1 MAYKSIRVSDLTGAE
16 GEEKDF
22 VSVVVRKHPA
32 LEEAVVFDAKPE
44 ELKGLKSAGDLVILE
59 VKNGGDPVQV
69 VTTIGE
75 FNKLSP
81 NIEEVLK
88 NAPGVRGRRP
98 GFRPTQQ
105 SDKD

>member
-1 MAYKSIRVSDLTGAE
+1 MAYRSVRVSDLSGAE
-16 GEEKDF
+16 GADEDF

-32 LEEAVVFDAKPE
+32 IEEAVVFDAKPD

-59 VKNGGDPVQV
+59 VKNGGDPVQI

-75 FNKLSP
+75 FKKLSP
-81 NIEEVLK
+81 NIDEVLK

-105 SDKD
+105 SE

>member
-1 MAYKSIRVSDLTGAE
+1 MAFKSIRVSDLTGAE
-16 GEEKDF
+16 GTDEEF

-32 LEEAVVFDAKPE
+32 IEEAVVFDAKPD
-44 ELKGLKSAGDLVILE
+44 ELKGLKSAGDLVVLE

-69 VTTIGE
+69 VTTVGE

-81 NIEEVLK
+81 NIAEVLK

-105 SDKD
+105 SGKD